1 MFGGLIGQRA
11 AGVSQ
16 RYHHHAK
23 REHIHRGVV
32 GQNNLV
38 GVRHLRRCDFI
49 FYYTDVFGDGV
60 SICRVVIE
68 GKRMTRN
75 PVLHGV
81 RQQKE
86 RRLSVADPTWQL
98 ANAVAIAIGVGIV
111 YFLAARFSLSLLTKP
126 DGVAVFWP
134 ASGVAAGALIA
145 LGHRAK
151 WPVAIGAAAAT
162 IAANLLGDRSFA
174 GAVTFALCNAA
185 EAMLTAGLIE
195 RQFGSGFTLDRVRKV
210 LGLLAAAVLGSAIS
224 GIGGVLGFKLFH
236 FSTASTL
243 IIWQHWFASDALG
256 ILTVAPLLIGA
267 AAAARDPPSLNEA
280 LEGAVALFAI
290 TLTITLV
297 IFLPRASFATVVPIA
312 LLFPL
317 LLWLAARCRPV
328 FAAAAAFVVAL
339 TIVWTTTVG
348 IGYFGDPDLPIE
360 DRIVGAQA
368 GILTTSLCTL
378 VLAALFAERRHQ
390 EAALREG
397 ATRLEKALA
406 AGAVIAFV
414 WDARTGSS
422 HRSENAANILGYDP
436 QAPLSA
442 AGFLALVHPDD
453 RLHFKAHVMSVRP
466 DNPPY
471 AVTFRVIRPDA
482 QEMWLEE
489 TATAEFDADGK
500 CLRIEGLT
508 RDITKSKRSEE
519 HQRML
524 VAELDH
530 RVKNVLAR
538 VGVVAMYTRE
548 GSGTI
553 DEFIKA
559 LDRRIQSMAVAHELL
574 SQGNWLGVRLA
585 NLVRHQL
592 APYATDANTA
602 TSGPDIALN
611 AAATEALGMVLHELV
626 TNAFKYGAL
635 SIPEGRISVSW
646 EYQNSGDATLG
657 LKVLWRETCGPSV
670 SAPCKSGYGISLI
683 CELIPHELG
692 GAVDL
697 AFSSEG
703 VSCTIDIPHNQLG
716 YSRDRTTSSI
726 RQPRND
732 RAQDR

>member
-1 MFGGLIGQRA
+1 
-11 AGVSQ
+11 
-16 RYHHHAK
+16 
-23 REHIHRGVV
+23 
-32 GQNNLV
+32 
-38 GVRHLRRCDFI
+38 
-49 FYYTDVFGDGV
+49 
-60 SICRVVIE
+60 
-68 GKRMTRN
+68 MTRN
-75 PVLHGV
+75 PILRKLPEHA
-81 RQQKE
+81 E
-86 RRLSVADPTWQL
+86 RRFTVADPTWQRASSIGL
-98 ANAVAIAIGVGIV
+98 AMAVGIV

-134 ASGVAAGALIA
+134 ASGVAAGVLIA
-145 LGHRAK
+145 LGPPAK

-174 GAVTFALCNAA
+174 GAVTFALCNAG

-195 RQFGSGFTLDRVRKV
+195 RQFGSGFALHGVRQV

-224 GIGGVLGFKLFH
+224 GIGGVVGFKLFH
-236 FSTASTL
+236 FPTASSLT
-243 IIWQHWFASDALG
+243 IWQHWFASDALG

-267 AAAARDPPSLNEA
+267 AAAARDPPSPNEI
-280 LEGAVALFAI
+280 LEGAVALVAI

-297 IFLPRASFATVVPIA
+297 IFIPHASFATVVPIA

-339 TIVWTTTVG
+339 TIVWTTTFG
-348 IGYFGDPDLPIE
+348 IGYFGDPELPIE

-368 GILTTSLCTL
+368 GILTTSLCAL

-442 AGFLALVHPDD
+442 ARFLALIHPDD
-453 RLHFKAHVMSVRP
+453 RAHFKAHVRSVRP
-466 DNPPY
+466 DNPSY
-471 AVTFRVIRPDA
+471 AVTFRLIRSDA

-508 RDITKSKRSEE
+508 RDITKSKRAEE
-519 HQRML
+519 HQRLL

-553 DEFIKA
+553 DEFMEA

-585 NLVRHQL
+585 DLVRHQL

-626 TNAFKYGAL
+626 TNASKYGAL
-635 SIPEGRISVSW
+635 SIPEGRVSVSW
-646 EYQNSGDATLG
+646 ECRNSDDATFG
-657 LKVLWRETCGPSV
+657 LIILWRETCGPPV

-692 GAVDL
+692 GTVDL

-703 VSCTIDIPHNQLG
+703 VSCTIEIPRKQLG
-716 YSRDRTTSSI
+716 SL
-726 RQPRND
+726 
-732 RAQDR
+732 A